1 MIKNLPQRWRV
12 EKLDDIVF
20 FQEGPGVRNT
30 QFRNQGVK
38 LLNVGNINDNKIN
51 LDATKIYI
59 SEEEAYGK
67 YSHFLVDDGD
77 LLIACSGIVV
87 ENFHKKISFIS
98 KKDLPLCLNTST
110 MRFKTLNEKILNI
123 NFYKYF
129 LMSDIFKHQLQK
141 LITGSAQ
148 LNFGPS
154 HIKKMFAPLP
164 PLPQQEKIVKV
175 LDKSASLIEQQKQLI
190 EKYDVFLKSKFIEMF
205 GTLKDNIYCFDVEPI
220 SKFGKIITGNT
231 PPRDNPDYYNENF
244 IEWIKT
250 DNILE
255 NKQYVSTAK
264 EYLSELGAKKG
275 RTLEKD
281 GLLITCIAGS
291 LRSIG
296 NVALTDRKIS
306 FNQQINAIQPFKNIN
321 SLFLYWLIKLNI
333 SYIQSFATS
342 SMKKIITKGEF
353 ENIKFIKPP
362 LDLQNKFSFLA
373 TKIQAIKEKETQ
385 KLNHLKTL
393 HLSLMDKAFKGEII

>member
-1 MIKNLPQRWRV
+1 MIKNLPQGWRV

-30 QFRNQGVK
+30 QFRNEGVK

-87 ENFHKKISFIS
+87 ETFHKKISFIS
-98 KKDLPLCLNTST
+98 NKDLPLCLNTST
-110 MRFKTLNEKILNI
+110 MRFKTLDEQKLNI

-164 PLPQQEKIVKV
+164 PLSQQEKIVKV
-175 LDKSASLIEQQKQLI
+175 LDNSSSLVEQQKQLI

-205 GTLKDNIYCFDVEPI
+205 GDPITNPMGWEVKQFSKLMKIRRGASPRPIKQFIGNDVPWIKIGDATQGNELYI
-220 SKFGKIITGNT
+220 EDTKVKIIKEG
-231 PPRDNPDYYNENF
+231 
-244 IEWIKT
+244 
-250 DNILE
+250 
-255 NKQYVSTAK
+255 VSK
-264 EYLSELGAKKG
+264 SVFLKKG
-275 RTLEKD
+275 SLIFANCGVSLGFSRILKID
-281 GLLITCIAGS
+281 GCIHDGWLSFEDIDSKLNQIFLLKYINHSTQS
-291 LRSIG
+291 LRDGASG
-296 NVALTDRKIS
+296 GT
-306 FNQQINAIQPFKNIN
+306 QPN
-321 SLFLYWLIKLNI
+321 LNI
-333 SYIQSFATS
+333 DI
-342 SMKKIITKGEF
+342 MKKFTIYL
-353 ENIKFIKPP
+353 PP
-362 LDLQNKFSFLA
+362 IELQNKFASIVE
-373 TKIQAIKEKETQ
+373 KIEAIKEKETQ
-385 KLNHLKTL
+385 KLNHLETL
-393 HLSLMDKAFKGEII
+393 HVSLMDKAFKGEIG